1 MGGPR
6 GRGWRARH
14 RRLSRLSPVGGS
26 LLRRALDGLYLVSA
40 GLAALSLFGIFIVMM
55 AQVFLRQGNIQLPGA
70 DDFTAYLCVATT
82 FFALAYTFKRGELIR
97 VGLFID
103 KAGPAMRRWIEVAV
117 LAMAAVLVSYIVY
130 WTFSDAM
137 FSREIEEVAQGSV
150 PFLIWIPKLAIPGGA
165 GILLIAI
172 LDELVTVLRGEKPSY
187 VRAAE
192 ERAARGDFSA
202 EV

>member
-1 MGGPR
+1 MF
-6 GRGWRARH
+6 
-14 RRLSRLSPVGGS
+14 
-26 LLRRALDGLYLVSA
+26 RRALDALYLVSA
-40 GLAALSLFGIFIVMM
+40 GLAAISLFGIFATMM
-55 AQVFLRQGNIQLPGA
+55 AQVFLRQANIQLPGA

-103 KAGPAMRRWIEVAV
+103 KLGPASRRGMEMAV
-117 LAMAAVLVSYIVY
+117 LTLAAALVSYIVW
-130 WTFSDAM
+130 WTFSDTM

-150 PFLIWIPKLAIPGGA
+150 PFLLWYPKLAMPVGS

-172 LDELVTVLRGEKPSY
+172 LDELVIVLRGQKPSY

-192 ERAARGDFSA
+192 ERAARGEFSA

>member
-1 MGGPR
+1 M
-6 GRGWRARH
+6 
-14 RRLSRLSPVGGS
+14 V
-26 LLRRALDGLYLVSA
+26 LRRALDGLYLASA
-40 GLAALSLFGIFIVMM
+40 GLAGLSLFGIFVVMM
-55 AQVFLRQGNIQLPGA
+55 AQIILRQWNIQVQGA

-103 KAGPAMRRWIEVAV
+103 KAGPALRRWIEVAV
-117 LAMAAVLVSYIVY
+117 LILAATLVAYIVR

-137 FSREIEEVAQGSV
+137 FSLEIEEVAQGSV
-150 PFLIWIPKLAIPGGA
+150 PFLLWIPKLAIPGGA

-172 LDELVTVLRGEKPSY
+172 LDELVIVLRGAKPSY
-187 VRAAE
+187 VLAAE
-192 ERAARGDFSA
+192 ERAAKGDFSA

>member
-1 MGGPR
+1 MDHPR
-6 GRGWRARH
+6 RRGWRPRH
-14 RRLSRLSPVGGS
+14 RRLSRLSGV
-26 LLRRALDGLYLVSA
+26 LRRALDALYLLSADVA
-40 GLAALSLFGIFIVMM
+40 GLSLLGIFLVMM
-55 AQVFLRQGNIQLPGA
+55 AQVFLRQWNIQLPGA

-97 VGLFID
+97 VGLFVD
-103 KAGPAMRRWIEVAV
+103 KLSPAKRRWMELAV
-117 LAMAAVLVSYIVY
+117 LALAGVLVAYIVR

-137 FSREIEEVAQGSV
+137 FSLEIEEVAQGSV
-150 PFLIWIPKLAIPGGA
+150 PFQLWIPKLAIPAGA

-172 LDELVTVLRGEKPSY
+172 IDEFLIVLRGEKPTY

-192 ERAARGDFSA
+192 DRAARGDFSA

>member
-1 MGGPR
+1 M
-6 GRGWRARH
+6 
-14 RRLSRLSPVGGS
+14 V
-26 LLRRALDGLYLVSA
+26 RRALDGLYLVSA
-40 GLAALSLFGIFIVMM
+40 GLAALSLFGIFAVMM
-55 AQVFLRQGNIQLPGA
+55 AQVFLRQAHIQVPGA

-103 KAGPAMRRWIEVAV
+103 KAGRSFRRRIELAV
-117 LAMAAVLVSYIVY
+117 LSLAALLVGYIVY
-130 WTFSDAM
+130 WTFLDAM
-137 FSREIEEVAQGSV
+137 FSLEIEEMAQGSV
-150 PFLIWIPKLAIPGGA
+150 PFLLWIPKLVIPAGS

-172 LDELVTVLRGEKPSY
+172 LDELVIVLRGQKPSY

-192 ERAARGDFSA
+192 DRAARGDFST

>member
-1 MGGPR
+1 MGR
-6 GRGWRARH
+6 
-14 RRLSRLSPVGGS
+14 SGGES
-26 LLRRALDGLYLVSA
+26 LLRRSLDGLYLVSA
-40 GLAALSLFGIFIVMM
+40 GLAGLSLFGIFAVMM

-103 KAGPAMRRWIEVAV
+103 KAGPAARRWIEVAV
-117 LAMAAVLVSYIVY
+117 LTLAALLVSYIVF

-150 PFLIWIPKLAIPGGA
+150 PFLLWIPKLAIPAGS

>member
-1 MGGPR
+1 MDHPR
-6 GRGWRARH
+6 GRGWRPRH
-14 RRLSRLSPVGGS
+14 RRLSRLSRV
-26 LLRRALDGLYLVSA
+26 LRRALDALYLLSA
-40 GLAALSLFGIFIVMM
+40 GVAGLSLFGIFIVMM
-55 AQVFLRQGNIQLPGA
+55 AQVFLRQWNIQLPGA

-103 KAGPAMRRWIEVAV
+103 KLGSAKRRWVE
-117 LAMAAVLVSYIVY
+117 AAVLLLASAIVAYIVR
-130 WTFSDAM
+130 WTYSDAM
-137 FSREIEEVAQGSV
+137 FSLEIEEVAQGSV
-150 PFLIWIPKLAIPGGA
+150 PFLLWIPKLAIPGGA

-187 VRAAE
+187 IRAAE

-202 EV
+202 ER

>member
-1 MGGPR
+1 
-6 GRGWRARH
+6 
-14 RRLSRLSPVGGS
+14 VGGS
-26 LLRRALDGLYLVSA
+26 LLRRGLDGLYLVSA
-40 GLAALSLFGIFIVMM
+40 GLAALSLFGIFITMM
-55 AQVFLRQGNIQLPGA
+55 AQVILRQGNIQLPGA
-70 DDFTAYLCVATT
+70 DDFTAYLCVSTT

-103 KAGPAMRRWIEVAV
+103 KLGPAARRWVEVGV
-117 LAMAAVLVSYIVY
+117 LSLATALVSYIVY

-172 LDELVTVLRGEKPSY
+172 LDELVTVLRGETPRY